1 MKGKIIAMALIIVS
15 AFFILSPRESS
26 TSPEIPK
33 SQEISTPSEAPAVW
47 IEIHDA
53 SPAYGVD
60 ELSRVIEVLEKH
72 KVGRVVI
79 FVIPNHGGIRPLEK
93 YPGFTDYLK
102 ELQSRGYEI
111 GAHGYTHTG
120 FEFYCSREEAMER
133 LNLSLDEFHA
143 AGIYP
148 QVFVPPRFLVK
159 SGSLAVL
166 EENFREVYLIDRI
179 IKDGQTFPYLIHEFT
194 WFRLSEEKVMPA
206 AKASYLVSRGDVY
219 RLSVHMGRMDDER
232 LDFLDK
238 FLGFTDSKR
247 INIDGAQEVVNA
259 T

>member
-1 MKGKIIAMALIIVS
+1 MKGKIIAMALIIVA

-26 TSPEIPK
+26 TSPEI
-33 SQEISTPSEAPAVW
+33 STPSEAPAIW

-120 FEFYCSREEAMER
+120 FEFYCSREEALER
-133 LNLSLDEFHA
+133 LNLSLGEFHDV
-143 AGIYP
+143 GIYP

-166 EENFREVYLIDRI
+166 EENFEEVYLIDRI
-179 IKDGQTFPYLIHEFT
+179 IKNGQTLPYIIHEFT
-194 WFRLSEEKVMPA
+194 WFRLPEEKVMPV
-206 AKASYLVSRGDVY
+206 AKASYSVSRGDVY

-238 FLGFTDSKR
+238 FLGFIDSKR
-247 INIDGAQEVVNA
+247 INIDGAQGIING